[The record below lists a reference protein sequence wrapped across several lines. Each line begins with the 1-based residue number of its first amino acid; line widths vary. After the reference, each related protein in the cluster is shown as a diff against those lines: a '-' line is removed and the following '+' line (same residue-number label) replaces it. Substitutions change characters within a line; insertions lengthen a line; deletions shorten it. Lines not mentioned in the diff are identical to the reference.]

1 MVFWYVEE
9 KLKKL
14 ILTVGKLLLSG
25 QLLIDFSH
33 RYKYFICEIV
43 CLNHVDARLHGIVV
57 SNSEKHFYHHCD
69 KTLQKV
75 GLTDVSSKDLVN
87 IVDGYKGKGYGQS
100 TEEELG
106 MAFIST
112 VFIRLNTKVRGWLWA
127 AVDTYLCYLYLFYF

>member
-1 MVFWYVEE
+1 M
-9 KLKKL
+9 
-14 ILTVGKLLLSG
+14 
-25 QLLIDFSH
+25 
-33 RYKYFICEIV
+33 
-43 CLNHVDARLHGIVV
+43 V

-112 VFIRLNTKVRGWLWA
+112 FFIRLNTKVRGWLWA
-127 AVDTYLCYLYLFYF
+127 AVDTSAIYIYFIFNVITSSFLSPFLVPTFQNQTPY